1 MAVVPN
7 SCDRYNAGMS
17 ITLKAV
23 VRYDGTRF
31 AGWQVQPG
39 QRTVQED
46 LETALGTIA
55 GETVRITGAGRTDA
69 GVHALG
75 QVFSCGWPEG
85 VAWEGLQRSLSKM
98 LGPEVRIESIES
110 ISDDFNA
117 LHSAIAKRYTYVL
130 YDASHPDPFS
140 HRYAWSVPK
149 EVDWAAVRRLG
160 RAVEGTHDF
169 AGFCASGSSAK
180 TTVRTIHSVNL
191 CEGPVIGPVDARHYW
206 RLEFHGEGFLYKM
219 VRNLVGSFIEIARG
233 RIPESRL
240 DELLHAPAPYHGFTA
255 PAHGLFLIEVDY

>member
-1 MAVVPN
+1 
-7 SCDRYNAGMS
+7 MS

-39 QRTVQED
+39 QVTVQED
-46 LETALGTIA
+46 LETALATIA
-55 GETVRITGAGRTDA
+55 GETIRITGAGRTDA

-75 QVFSCGWPEG
+75 QVFSCGWPDG

-98 LGPEVRIESIES
+98 LGPEVRIESVEAVS
-110 ISDDFNA
+110 AAFNA
-117 LHSAIAKRYTYVL
+117 LRSAVAKRYAYVL
-130 YDASHPDPFS
+130 YDALHPDPFS

-149 EVDWAAVRRLG
+149 GVDWAVVQRLS

-169 AGFCASGSSAK
+169 AGFCASGSSVK
-180 TTVRTIHSVNL
+180 TTVRTVHSVRL
-191 CEGPVIGPVDARHYW
+191 CEGPLIGPVGAGNYW

-219 VRNLVGSFIEIARG
+219 VRNLVGTLIDIARG
-233 RIPESRL
+233 HTPESRL

-255 PAHGLFLIEVDY
+255 PAHGLFLAKVEY